1 MMMSD
6 KKNKSI
12 VEVFIDTFV
21 EYVSKDIQ
29 AILDALPDD
38 PEGEGDDDDV

>member
-1 MMMSD
+1 MMSD

-12 VEVFIDTFV
+12 VDIFIETFV

-38 PEGEGDDDDV
+38 PESDDDDE